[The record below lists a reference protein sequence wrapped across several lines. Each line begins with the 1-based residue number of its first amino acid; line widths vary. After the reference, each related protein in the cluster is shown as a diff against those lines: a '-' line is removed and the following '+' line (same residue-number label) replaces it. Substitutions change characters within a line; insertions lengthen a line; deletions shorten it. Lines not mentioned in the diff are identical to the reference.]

1 VNQTAQEKAASQRVE
16 EAALLWLRREHLMG
30 EPHLRLPELVERD
43 RQLQA
48 RLDELAAAGE
58 LGWRACEREL
68 EWEEPGEIFPATFL
82 ALAMAVAAAA
92 EKTSSCRLA
101 HVLAYAVR
109 TKELTRPFVAALAW
123 VPLDGIVNLLEDLFT
138 ADDARLRRVGL
149 AAAVAHRQI
158 PESVLS
164 DALDDP
170 DCDLR
175 ARALR
180 GVGEMGYL
188 ELLPRLAEQ
197 MADEPGACRFEA
209 AWTCALRSR
218 SGRAIE
224 VLLETAESQRPDS
237 ERAMRAVARLL
248 HACEGTARLQS
259 LGERPAMRRAAI
271 VGAGVLGDPALV
283 DWLITLLTM
292 PATARLAGESLELI
306 TGLSLDRPPFQAHP
320 PEAMQRTPCVCNP
333 WEEAV
338 EAGPDEHLPWPNR
351 QAVADWWMKHRTEYP
366 SERRYLLGRPIS
378 DSWCRTVLREGRQ
391 RQRAHAALEL
401 ATRHPAEILFEVRAP
416 GMRQR
421 TCLEPGVD

>member
-1 VNQTAQEKAASQRVE
+1 MNQTAREKAASQCVE

-30 EPHLRLPELVERD
+30 EPHLTLCELVERD

-82 ALAMAVAAAA
+82 ALAVAVD
-92 EKTSSCRLA
+92 KTASSRLA

-109 TKELTRPFVAALAW
+109 TKELTRPLVAALAW
-123 VPLDGIVNLLEDLFT
+123 VPLDGIMNLLEDLFT
-138 ADDARLRRVGL
+138 ANDARLRRVGL

-164 DALDDP
+164 DALDDR
-170 DCDLR
+170 DGDLR
-175 ARALR
+175 ARAMR

-197 MADEPGACRFEA
+197 MADESAACRFEA
-209 AWTCALRSR
+209 AWSCALRSR
-218 SGRAIE
+218 SLLAIE
-224 VLLETAESQRPDS
+224 VLFETAESQRPDS

-248 HACEGTARLQS
+248 DACEGSARLQS
-259 LGERPAMRRAAI
+259 WGERPAMRRAAI
-271 VGAGVLGDPALV
+271 VGAGVLGNPALI
-283 DWLITLLTM
+283 DWLIAQLTL

-306 TGLSLDRPPFQAHP
+306 TGISLDRPPFQAHP
-320 PEAMQRTPCVCNP
+320 PEAMQRMPCVCNP

-351 QAVADWWMKHRTEYP
+351 QAVADWWIKHRTEYQ
-366 SERRYLLGRPIS
+366 SGHRYLLGRPIS

-401 ATRHPAEILFEVRAP
+401 ATRHPAEILFDVRAP

-421 TCLEPGVD
+421 TCLEPGVH